1 MSASVDTEAMAEA
14 VMWCRLN
21 AITKELG
28 FTFEINPDTCQISFD
43 GPDERVMELVERLDG
58 VLNFE

>member
-1 MSASVDTEAMAEA
+1 MGASVDPGAMEEAML
-14 VMWCRLN
+14 WCRLN

-28 FTFEINPDTCQISFD
+28 FTFAIDPDTRQISFD
-43 GPDERVMELVERLDG
+43 GPDDMVMELVERLDG

>member
-1 MSASVDTEAMAEA
+1 MGASIDTGAMEEAML
-14 VMWCRLN
+14 WCRLT

-28 FTFEINPDTCQISFD
+28 FTFEIDPDTRQISFD

>member
-1 MSASVDTEAMAEA
+1 MGASVDCEAMSEA
-14 VMWCRLN
+14 VMWCRLT

-28 FTFEINPDTCQISFD
+28 FTFEIDPDTRQISFD
-43 GPDERVMELVERLDG
+43 GPDDMVMELVERLDG